1 MMAVCLIVLLIAIGG
16 ERGAITLISLF
27 LNMIVLALSI
37 ALMSWGFNPL
47 LVTFFCCILISC
59 STMFYQNG
67 KNAKTVASFLAVTMV
82 MLLLFIVVY
91 RICYDANM
99 QGLNEIIRGEDQIQ
113 GLSPAIHINMA
124 SIAVSVVI
132 IGLIGAAMDTSIAVS
147 SAVYEVFKNN
157 RDLSILSLYRSGMA
171 IGRDI
176 LGTMVNTL
184 YFAYIGEGMTL
195 FIFFKNYDY
204 SLAKMINSKAF
215 FQGFASVAISSIGC
229 ALIIPLTAAIEAY
242 ILTNPQKFRKQL
254 SEDKLFQEQEL

>member
-1 MMAVCLIVLLIAIGG
+1 MIKMMAVCLVVLLIVIGG
-16 ERGAITLISLF
+16 ERGAITLISLIF
-27 LNMIVLALSI
+27 NMVILGLSI

-47 LVTFFCCILISC
+47 LVTFFCCILINC
-59 STMFYQNG
+59 STLFYQNG
-67 KNAKTVASFLAVTMV
+67 KNAKTIASFISVTAV
-82 MLLLFIVVY
+82 MLILFIVVY

-99 QGLNEIIRGEDQIQ
+99 QGINEIIQGEDQIQ

-124 SIAVSVVI
+124 SIAVSIVI

-147 SAVYEVFKNN
+147 SAVYEVYKNN
-157 RDLSILSLYRSGMA
+157 RDQSILSLYHSGMA

-195 FIFFKNYDY
+195 FIFLKNYDY

-215 FQGFASVAISSIGC
+215 FQGFASVAICSIGC
-229 ALIIPLTAAIEAY
+229 TLIIPITAAIESY
-242 ILTNPQKFRKQL
+242 ILKNPDKFKKQL
-254 SEDKLFQEQEL
+254 AEDKLFQ